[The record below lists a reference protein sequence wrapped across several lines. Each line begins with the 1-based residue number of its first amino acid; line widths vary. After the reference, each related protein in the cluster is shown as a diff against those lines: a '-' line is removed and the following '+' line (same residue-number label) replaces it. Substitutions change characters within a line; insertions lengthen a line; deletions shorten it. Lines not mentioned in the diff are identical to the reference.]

1 MPTPVTSEDMQA
13 ARIVTGATLAAWL
26 ACGVI
31 PGVRPYASKIR
42 AGLLVAYLLCC
53 AGYIGYVLLR

>member
-1 MPTPVTSEDMQA
+1 VPTPVTSEDMQA

-42 AGLLVAYLLCC
+42 AGLLVVYLLCC